1 MIPLPIAI
9 IISIVWDFLDFT
21 IGRIPGFGTLF
32 DIIGTFLAVM
42 LYGASGTLALW
53 EIIDVTDQFDAEI
66 PTLTA
71 IGILTYITQ
80 KR

>member
-9 IISIVWDFLDFT
+9 IISLIWDFLDFT
-21 IGRIPGFGTLF
+21 IGRIPAFGTLF
-32 DIIGTFLAVM
+32 DIVGTFLAIM
-42 LYGASGTLALW
+42 LYGSMGTIALW
-53 EIIDVTDQFDAEI
+53 EILDITDQLDAEI

-71 IGILTYITQ
+71 IGLLTYI